1 MKTLVRM
8 SPWSWL
14 AFVLVLSA
22 CAVAPRDQEITAAS
36 DQTSSWY
43 LERAAQSEGSSRA
56 AWQLQA
62 VNALLREQKYP
73 QALELLTQISE
84 PELSPSMAADY
95 QLLQGEA
102 LLALDRAPEALAALQ
117 QMTRP
122 ETRSLDWQLRYRQ
135 MLARALE
142 ANGEPLQ
149 AARTRIAAEDLIL
162 QPEAVR
168 ENQESIWQLLAIT
181 PLDQLQ
187 AARAESFDPGFN
199 GWLDL
204 FIAITGNNR
213 DPDSLQTALRAWQLD
228 YPGHPAASL
237 LPESLIRI
245 RDSVTYNPRQI
256 ALMLPLSGNLGV
268 SGGMVRD
275 GFLAAHYSND
285 SADLA
290 PLIRIYDT
298 SQVVSI
304 KELYEEAIRDGA
316 ELIVGPLT
324 KEALEELASFE
335 VLPVPTLG
343 LNQLDHDLNPAHFY
357 QFGLPVEDDAVA
369 VAERAIANNQRGAL
383 VLNADGGLG
392 DRAEQAF
399 TDRFESLGGKVVRS
413 VIVNGQAEAE
423 QAVKSILGVSGIEQ
437 RQQNLQATIGV
448 PVDLAPHRRQDAD
461 FVFMIA
467 RSNMARRLKPYLDYF
482 YAYDLPV
489 YATSHVYTGQ
499 GNSQRDNDLSGI
511 TFPDA
516 PWVIGSRSD
525 LQATRARY
533 ESELPGAASSYGRL
547 FALGFDAYRLIP
559 ELTQM
564 AALGDY
570 RVEGL
575 SGTLSM
581 DNHGRIHRDLDWA
594 SFRRGEVTP
603 GQ

>member
-1 MKTLVRM
+1 MVM
-8 SPWSWL
+8 I
-14 AFVLVLSA
+14 LSA
-22 CAVAPRDQEITAAS
+22 CAVAPRDQEMGAAA
-36 DQTSSWY
+36 DQTSSYY
-43 LERAAQSEGSSRA
+43 LQRAAQSEGSRRA
-56 AWQLQA
+56 AWQMQA
-62 VNALLREQKYP
+62 VSALLREQKNA
-73 QALELLTQISE
+73 QALELLGTVNE
-84 PELSPSMAADY
+84 PDLTPSMLSNY
-95 QLLQGEA
+95 QFLQGEA
-102 LLALDRAPEALAALQ
+102 LLAMDRAPEALTVLQ
-117 QMTRP
+117 QLTDP
-122 ETRSLDWQLRYRQ
+122 ETFPLDRQLQYQ
-135 MLARALE
+135 LLLARAFE
-142 ANGEPLQ
+142 RNGETLQ
-149 AARTRIAAEDLIL
+149 AARTRISAEALIL
-162 QPEAVR
+162 EPEAVR
-168 ENQESIWQLLAIT
+168 QNQENIWQLLDMT
-181 PLDQLQ
+181 PLEELET
-187 AARAESFDPGFN
+187 ARAESFDPGFN

-213 DPDSLQTALRAWQLD
+213 DPDGLQAALRAWQLD
-228 YPGHPAASL
+228 YPGHPAAGL

-245 RDSVTYNPRQI
+245 RDSVTYTPRQV

-268 SGGMVRD
+268 SGAMVRD
-275 GFLAAHYSND
+275 GFLAAHYSGD

-290 PLIRIYDT
+290 PRIRVYDT

-304 KELYEEAIRDGA
+304 KELYEKAIREGA
-316 ELIVGPLT
+316 ELVVGPLT

-369 VAERAIANNQRGAL
+369 VAERTIAKNQRSAL
-383 VLNADGGLG
+383 VINADGGLG
-392 DRAEQAF
+392 ERAEQAF
-399 TDRFESLGGKVVRS
+399 TERFESLGGKVVRS
-413 VIVNGQAEAE
+413 VVVNGQAEAE

-437 RQQNLQATIGV
+437 RQKNLQATIGV

-499 GNSQRDNDLSGI
+499 SNSQRDNDLSGI

-516 PWVIGSRSD
+516 PWVIGSRPA
-525 LQATRARY
+525 LQAPRERF

-570 RVEGL
+570 QIDGL
-575 SGTLSM
+575 SGTLHM
-581 DNHGRIHRDLDWA
+581 DNHGRIHRQLDWA
-594 SFRRGEVTP
+594 LFRGGEVTT